1 MTNLLVCLTT
11 AVLGFILIWI
21 ALDHSNIVVAVCGG
35 MLFGGGVACGMF
47 GR

>member
-1 MTNLLVCLTT
+1 MSNLLVCIVA

-21 ALDHSNIVVAVCGG
+21 ALDHNNVIQAVCGG